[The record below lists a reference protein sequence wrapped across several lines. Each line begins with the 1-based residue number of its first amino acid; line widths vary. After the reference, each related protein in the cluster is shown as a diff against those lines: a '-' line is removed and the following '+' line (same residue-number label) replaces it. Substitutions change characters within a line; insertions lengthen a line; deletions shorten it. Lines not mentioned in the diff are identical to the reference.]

1 MICLNLLRLSLM
13 PPSQVTQ
20 VLNHAGA
27 KLPPELDDVDLVE
40 VGTPTTFKHYFR
52 AEHGAFYGLD
62 NDMKRYEPHNFFL
75 KLRPEVRGV
84 KGLYMAGQDVICDG
98 IEACTI
104 SGVLAA
110 GKVLGKRDPFSILV
124 DEKNDDQQGDTSGAD
139 DGVFGVCSLLG

>member
-1 MICLNLLRLSLM
+1 M
-13 PPSQVTQ
+13 QVTQ

-27 KLPPELDDVDLVE
+27 QLPTELADVDLVE
-40 VGTPTTFKHYFR
+40 VGTPTTFQHYFR

-62 NDMKRYEPHNFFL
+62 NDMKRYEPKNFFVN
-75 KLRPEVRGV
+75 LRPKVSGV
-84 KGLYMAGQDVICDG
+84 KGLYLSGQDVLGDG

-124 DEKNDDQQGDTSGAD
+124 DEKTKDQQDDSSGRSD
-139 DGVFGVCSLLG
+139 DGVFGVFPLLG